1 MTDVLLKASN
11 LKAAY
16 GQIEV
21 LHGVNF
27 DVYVN
32 EMVVILGANGAGKTT
47 TIRALSGMVETTGT
61 ITFAQED
68 ISQSEPDD
76 IVRKGVAHVPQGR
89 GTFPELTVEENLRVG
104 AFIRSDNDVE
114 NDIQSCY
121 DTYPVLFDR
130 RTQSAGSLSGG
141 EQQMLAVSRAL
152 MSKPKLLLLDEPS
165 LGLAPQIVEALFEQF
180 LAMNKDHGTTMLI
193 VEQNAQIALGMADR
207 GYVLEAGE
215 IVAEGKADSLI
226 NDEAIKRAYLG
237 G

>member
-1 MTDVLLKASN
+1 MTEVLLKASN
-11 LKAAY
+11 LKAVY

-165 LGLAPQIVEALFEQF
+165 LGLAPQIVEALFDQF

>member
-11 LKAAY
+11 LKAVY

-27 DVYVN
+27 DVNVN

-121 DTYPVLFDR
+121 NTYPVLFDR

>member
-11 LKAAY
+11 LKAVY

-27 DVYVN
+27 DVNVN

-165 LGLAPQIVEALFEQF
+165 LGLAPQIVEALFNQF

>member
-11 LKAAY
+11 LKAVY

-61 ITFAQED
+61 ITFAEED
-68 ISQSEPDD
+68 ISQSESDD

-121 DTYPVLFDR
+121 ETYPVLFDR

-165 LGLAPQIVEALFEQF
+165 LGLAPQIVEALFDQF